1 MSTLQLVEPL
11 RAQNEQ
17 RSANRLLAGL
27 PADEYQ
33 RISSDLASRPLNV
46 RQTLHKH
53 GERLS
58 EIYFPGRSV
67 CSITQ
72 TMEDGGVVEV
82 AAVGKEGLV
91 GIGAVFGDTVVTGHA
106 FIQVN
111 GDAAQVM
118 TIEAFRREMSR
129 KGPFYDVIT
138 RYSRAFVG
146 LVMQSTACNGLHSAE
161 QRCCRW
167 LLETEDRIERDEF
180 EMTHEFLAITLGVR
194 RPTVTLVLAELQRAG
209 IVAHGRGHVKI
220 TDRMALEAVSCEC
233 YRTVKQ
239 LFNRLMP

>member
-1 MSTLQLVEPL
+1 MSTLQLAEPP
-11 RAQNEQ
+11 RTQTEQ

-33 RISSDLASRPLNV
+33 RISSDLASRPLRV

-58 EIYFPGRSV
+58 EVYFPGRSV

-91 GIGAVFGDTVVTGHA
+91 GIGAAFGDTVITGHA

-129 KGPFYDVIT
+129 KGSFYDMIT

-167 LLETEDRIERDEF
+167 LLETQDRIERDEF
-180 EMTHEFLAITLGVR
+180 DMTHEFLAITLGVR

-209 IVAHGRGHVKI
+209 IVAHARGHVKI
-220 TDRMALEAVSCEC
+220 TDRTALEAVSCEC
-233 YRTVKQ
+233 YRTIKH